1 MGDERPEL
9 AMFCLTGWAETV
21 PIQRAKCLEM
31 HPKSFLTTSSNICL
45 RPKMVDQYFPTKGDV
60 TGGARRVLKAI
71 LDGKVTKYP
80 TITLKLAGIE
90 ANASRDGYPQ
100 VKEVLHQVVEA
111 IRSAVDNAGLKKR
124 GMGFQDVEI
133 PPEVQQQYMPVV
145 QDAYRL
151 LSGMRAEHMVYE

>member
-1 MGDERPEL
+1 
-9 AMFCLTGWAETV
+9 MFCLTGWAETV
-21 PIQRAKCLEM
+21 PIQP
-31 HPKSFLTTSSNICL
+31 HLTCQML
-45 RPKMVDQYFPTKGDV
+45 RNAPEKFFNHQLKHMFENMTDEYFPRKGDV

-90 ANASRDGYPQ
+90 ANATRDGYPQ

-145 QDAYRL
+145 QEAYRL
-151 LSGMRAEHMVYE
+151 LSGMRAEQMAYE